1 MRSTAT
7 PALLSLALLAS
18 SSADNSIRRLRR
30 VVAIEDINKNVPE
43 DRTLDADYYDGNMAP
58 VASGKSVDSVMPT
71 KSAMTSAEST
81 KIYGMF
87 DVVDDMWTRMM
98 EAMSMSMP
106 AMSMDMSMP
115 STPTMAPV
123 PMLTSLPTVDL
134 ISPGNETSSPTSAP
148 VDESSTPTSSPT
160 TAPLLNLTS
169 APTEAPVVNLT
180 SAPTTA
186 PVVDLSSVP
195 TTAPVVNLSSVPTT
209 APVVTLTA
217 TPTSAPVLVTQAPV
231 FEIPPCFNST
241 TDIILAQLLD
251 PPVKDIKIC
260 AGTTITIGI
269 PSNADFTEFAGG
281 DIPLTAL
288 HDDVTI
294 QCGDNGNP
302 DDECV
307 ITGGYVQFVTEANN
321 PFVPDR
327 NITTNNLL
335 LKGLT
340 FTGQLISL
348 PGFLTTSSIGVST
361 PGSGMVIEDCVFDGL
376 TAYSVFTNIGS
387 ILSGRE
393 EYPYFSSDLTVQRCV
408 FNDIVYGA
416 SVILNDG
423 QKIKMTEVVF
433 NNITYG
439 DFGTTT
445 YGLVSSVG
453 GITEL
458 SSSSFGASEV
468 VTAAAFWWDISP
480 TAVASTFEYSNNAD
494 LGVSFVVG
502 SGGAAVNATDTCPQ
516 GLMKVDLVGATIEC
530 LALFS

>member
-30 VVAIEDINKNVPE
+30 VVAIEDISKNVPE
-43 DRTLDADYYDGNMAP
+43 HRTLDADYYDGNMAP

-87 DVVDDMWTRMM
+87 DVVDDMWARMM

-134 ISPGNETSSPTSAP
+134 ISPGNETSAPTSAP

-169 APTEAPVVNLT
+169 APTAAPVVNLT

-209 APVVTLTA
+209 APVVTLTSA
-217 TPTSAPVLVTQAPV
+217 PTSAPVLVTEAPV

-281 DIPLTAL
+281 DVPLTVL

-302 DDECV
+302 DDEC
-307 ITGGYVQFVTEANN
+307 IINGGYVQFVTEVNN
-321 PFVPDR
+321 PFAPDR
-327 NITTNNLL
+327 NISTNNLL

-348 PGFLTTSSIGVST
+348 PGFLTTSSIAVSA

-376 TAYSVFTNIGS
+376 TTYAVFTNLGS

-393 EYPYFSSDLTVQRCV
+393 EYPYFSSDLTVQRCI
-408 FNDIVYGA
+408 FNDITYGVG
-416 SVILNDG
+416 VILNNG
-423 QKIKMTEVVF
+423 QTINITEVVF
-433 NNITYG
+433 NDITYNDIG
-439 DFGTTT
+439 VPPG
-445 YGLVSSVG
+445 GLVSSIG
-453 GITEL
+453 GST
-458 SSSSFGASEV
+458 SFSDSIIGVSEV
-468 VTAAAFWWDISP
+468 VTAAAYWADQPLDGVVSSFDYFNIQNAGVVSVETSAGGDFCAEGLLKIDP
-480 TAVASTFEYSNNAD
+480 VASSSD
-494 LGVSFVVG
+494 
-502 SGGAAVNATDTCPQ
+502 
-516 GLMKVDLVGATIEC
+516 C
-530 LALFS
+530 LPLF